1 MLYIGKQPNGRSLI
15 EFIEARSAEVLNSMK
30 DRARGYVVYMPT
42 TPIFFELKRFWQHRG
57 QTFAHARVVRRR
69 SRRISTDD
77 DDSTSL
83 PMVVDCSDTS
93 LVVTLH
99 NFHCEHC
106 CLLCF
111 LFSIVTTTAVR
122 IFSRSIAVGTFTTL

>member
-1 MLYIGKQPNGRSLI
+1 MIHYIIQERDKKLWNDIINNEDHPLFDLLFPKKIRYTREQGRN
-15 EFIEARSAEVLNSMK
+15 FILLLVQTERFKRTFINRS
-30 DRARGYVVYMPT
+30 
-42 TPIFFELKRFWQHRG
+42 QHRG
-57 QTFAHARVVRRR
+57 QMFAHARVVRRR
-69 SRRISTDD
+69 SRRTSTDD

-93 LVVTLH
+93 LVGMFH

-111 LFSIVTTTAVR
+111 LALVLDCDNNSCKDF
-122 IFSRSIAVGTFTTL
+122 

>member
-1 MLYIGKQPNGRSLI
+1 MSGQIPRILVGIIVQNVKKQKQLTLRRDSLSVP
-15 EFIEARSAEVLNSMK
+15 R
-30 DRARGYVVYMPT
+30 VVD
-42 TPIFFELKRFWQHRG
+42 FLKKISNFVPPLKSKHTSWQHLG

-69 SRRISTDD
+69 NTRTSTDD

-93 LVVTLH
+93 LVGILH

-111 LFSIVTTTAVR
+111 LALVLDCDNNSCKEI
-122 IFSRSIAVGTFTTL
+122 

>member
-1 MLYIGKQPNGRSLI
+1 MVEDFAKILI
-15 EFIEARSAEVLNSMK
+15 HYKFVSYNRQN
-30 DRARGYVVYMPT
+30 
-42 TPIFFELKRFWQHRG
+42 QHRG

-69 SRRISTDD
+69 SRTTSTDD

-93 LVVTLH
+93 LVGILH
-99 NFHCEHC
+99 DFHCEHC

-111 LFSIVTTTAVR
+111 LVLVLDCDNDSCKDI
-122 IFSRSIAVGTFTTL
+122 

>member
-1 MLYIGKQPNGRSLI
+1 MSNDSNAVWRTYNNTDTCKIDSESPRSNVC
-15 EFIEARSAEVLNSMK
+15 ACASCPAKN
-30 DRARGYVVYMPT
+30 
-42 TPIFFELKRFWQHRG
+42 
-57 QTFAHARVVRRR
+57 RRT
-69 SRRISTDD
+69 STDD

-93 LVVTLH
+93 LVGILH

-111 LFSIVTTTAVR
+111 LALVLDCDNNSCKDI
-122 IFSRSIAVGTFTTL
+122 

>member
-1 MLYIGKQPNGRSLI
+1 MQ
-15 EFIEARSAEVLNSMK
+15 AVLN
-30 DRARGYVVYMPT
+30 VCT
-42 TPIFFELKRFWQHRG
+42 LHQHRG

-69 SRRISTDD
+69 SRRTSTDD

-93 LVVTLH
+93 LVGILH

-111 LFSIVTTTAVR
+111 LALVLDCDNNSCKDI
-122 IFSRSIAVGTFTTL
+122 